1 MIQVP
6 FSFFNEANA
15 DGVALTA
22 EERVGLFV
30 PFFNEGISV
39 TLVGVDNVSIATCSN
54 EEELRNVLQER
65 GIL

>member
-15 DGVALTA
+15 DGAALTA
-22 EERVGLFV
+22 EERVRLFA
-30 PFFNEGISV
+30 PFFNEGINV
-39 TLVGVDNVSIATCSN
+39 TLIDVDGIAIATCSN
-54 EEELRNVLQER
+54 EEELRNVLHER